1 MDLCCD
7 MLPFRVLENIFEHF
21 ASLLIIGSTGGV
33 LIILLTWFRYRIEHN
48 VRYVLDIRVNIGY
61 DYDYNCFSIFE
72 VWRQSS
78 SWVLCCWYKKPAP
91 APVRTRLGSLSRA
104 RARLDSVASLSV
116 PRTRART
123 WSDALLARIYAHRY
137 SHPPEY
143 EPPPPYHVAL
153 DVEMARDA
161 PPEYTEYSDV
171 LMLPGNKKS
180 GDDSALE
187 TLV

>member
-48 VRYVLDIRVNIGY
+48 VRYVLDIRVNIRY

-78 SWVLCCWYKKPAP
+78 S
-91 APVRTRLGSLSRA
+91 
-104 RARLDSVASLSV
+104 
-116 PRTRART
+116 
-123 WSDALLARIYAHRY
+123 
-137 SHPPEY
+137 
-143 EPPPPYHVAL
+143 
-153 DVEMARDA
+153 
-161 PPEYTEYSDV
+161 
-171 LMLPGNKKS
+171 
-180 GDDSALE
+180 
-187 TLV
+187 

>member
-48 VRYVLDIRVNIGY
+48 V
-61 DYDYNCFSIFE
+61 SILE

-78 SWVLCCWYKKPAP
+78 SWVLCCCYKKPAP
-91 APVRTRLGSLSRA
+91 APVRARLDSISRA

-116 PRTRART
+116 PRARTRT

-137 SHPPEY
+137 SQPPQY

-153 DVEMARDA
+153 DMEMARDA
-161 PPEYTEYSDV
+161 PPEYTEYSDS
-171 LMLPGNKKS
+171 LMLPENKKA
-180 GDDSALE
+180 GDISALE